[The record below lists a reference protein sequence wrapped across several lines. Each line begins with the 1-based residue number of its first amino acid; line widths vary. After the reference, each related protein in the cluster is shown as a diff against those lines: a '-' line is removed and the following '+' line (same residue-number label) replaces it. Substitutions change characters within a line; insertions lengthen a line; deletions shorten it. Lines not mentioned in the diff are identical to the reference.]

1 MLAYTCLGADTLQTR
16 SANRRI
22 AVKNRV
28 ALIAAAALMIGG
40 AAACS
45 SGNPSAK
52 QPPGTLPPGTA
63 QLTIDGKQLPLI
75 RAVECAPAEEYLT
88 TITAGNDASG
98 VTVQVSNAGKLAAE
112 FVRIRNL
119 NGFTGDY
126 DRGLGGDA
134 TVAVTESTYHIAG
147 TAFGY
152 GPQSPVP
159 TTEPFTIEVAC

>member
-1 MLAYTCLGADTLQTR
+1 MLAYTCLGTDTLQAR
-16 SANRRI
+16 FANRRV

-28 ALIAAAALMIGG
+28 ALIAAAALIIGG
-40 AAACS
+40 GAACS
-45 SGNPSAK
+45 SPSAK
-52 QPPGTLPPGTA
+52 RASGTLPPGTA
-63 QLTIDGKQLPLI
+63 QLTVDGKELPPT

-98 VTVQVSNAGKLAAE
+98 VTVMVSNKGKLAAE

-126 DRGLGGDA
+126 DRHLGGDA
-134 TVAVTESTYHIAG
+134 TVALTESTYHIAG

-152 GPQSPVP
+152 GPKSPVP
-159 TTEPFTIEVAC
+159 TTQPFTIEVAC

>member
-1 MLAYTCLGADTLQTR
+1 MLAYTWLGADTLQAR

-52 QPPGTLPPGTA
+52 REPGTLPPGTA
-63 QLTIDGKQLPLI
+63 QLTIDGKELPPI
-75 RAVECAPAEEYLT
+75 RAVDCAPPEEYLT

-98 VTVQVSNAGKLAAE
+98 VTVMVSNAGKLAAE

-134 TVAVTESTYHIAG
+134 TVALTESTYHIAG

-152 GPQSPVP
+152 GPASPVP
-159 TTEPFTIEVAC
+159 TTQPFTIEVAC